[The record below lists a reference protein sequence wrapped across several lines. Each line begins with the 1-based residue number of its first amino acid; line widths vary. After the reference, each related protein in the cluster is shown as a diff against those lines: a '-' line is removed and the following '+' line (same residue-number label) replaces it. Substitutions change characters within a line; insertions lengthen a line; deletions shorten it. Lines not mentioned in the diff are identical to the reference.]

1 MCDISP
7 SDVSSTEIV
16 SCLVSSMC
24 CGVSKLVCVDV
35 WNVVVGEGVGVDV
48 WSSAR
53 IEKRLC
59 FLGLEEP

>member
-1 MCDISP
+1 MCDVSP

-24 CGVSKLVCVDV
+24 CGVSELVCVDV
-35 WNVVVGEGVGVDV
+35 RNVVVGEGDDV
-48 WSSAR
+48 VAWSSAR

-59 FLGLEEP
+59 FRGLEEP